1 MSIESTMAILYAQTG
16 LAAPIVNATTV
27 GPQAAAA
34 MSRTLA
40 AEMAKQEQQ
49 QVNKAE
55 PQAEGAKVSPDAQH
69 QNGGQMFGNR
79 RKRRVMPSS
88 QFPELLPACKSTVF
102 FGLHVWCGSHI
113 SHGTHPTGVRR

>member
-16 LAAPIVNATTV
+16 LAAPIVNAAAV

-69 QNGGQMFGNR
+69 QNKDQMFGNR
-79 RKRRVMPSS
+79 RKRRPFQPEPEDDEARPSGS
-88 QFPELLPACKSTVF
+88 PLVGNLLNIK
-102 FGLHVWCGSHI
+102 I
-113 SHGTHPTGVRR
+113 

>member
-69 QNGGQMFGNR
+69 QNSGGQMFGNR
-79 RKRRVMPSS
+79 RKRRPFQPAPEEDDGPRPSGS
-88 QFPELLPACKSTVF
+88 PLVGNLLNIK
-102 FGLHVWCGSHI
+102 I
-113 SHGTHPTGVRR
+113 

>member
-16 LAAPIVNATTV
+16 LAAPIVNAATV

-79 RKRRVMPSS
+79 RKRRLFQPAPEEDDGPRPSGS
-88 QFPELLPACKSTVF
+88 PLVGNLLNIK
-102 FGLHVWCGSHI
+102 I
-113 SHGTHPTGVRR
+113 

>member
-16 LAAPIVNATTV
+16 LAAPIVNAATV

-79 RKRRVMPSS
+79 RKRRPFQPAPEEDDGPRPSGA
-88 QFPELLPACKSTVF
+88 PLVGNLLNIK
-102 FGLHVWCGSHI
+102 I
-113 SHGTHPTGVRR
+113 

>member
-1 MSIESTMAILYAQTG
+1 MSLESTMAILYAQTG

-34 MSRTLA
+34 MSRVLA

-55 PQAEGAKVSPDAQH
+55 PQAEGAKVSPDAQ
-69 QNGGQMFGNR
+69 QQKQGQMFGNR
-79 RKRRVMPSS
+79 RKRRPFQQAPDDSDEPRPSGS
-88 QFPELLPACKSTVF
+88 PLVGNLLNIK
-102 FGLHVWCGSHI
+102 I
-113 SHGTHPTGVRR
+113 

>member
-16 LAAPIVNATTV
+16 LAAPIVNAATV

-49 QVNKAE
+49 QVIDFIISRLKAW
-55 PQAEGAKVSPDAQH
+55 
-69 QNGGQMFGNR
+69 GGEIR
-79 RKRRVMPSS
+79 
-88 QFPELLPACKSTVF
+88 E
-102 FGLHVWCGSHI
+102 
-113 SHGTHPTGVRR
+113 

>member
-16 LAAPIVNATTV
+16 LAAPIVNAAAV

-49 QVNKAE
+49 QVNKTE

-69 QNGGQMFGNR
+69 QNEGQMMFGNR
-79 RKRRVMPSS
+79 RKRRPFQPEPEEDDGPRPSGS
-88 QFPELLPACKSTVF
+88 PLVGNLLNIK
-102 FGLHVWCGSHI
+102 I
-113 SHGTHPTGVRR
+113 

>member
-79 RKRRVMPSS
+79 RKRRPFQPAPEEDDGSRPSGS
-88 QFPELLPACKSTVF
+88 PLVGNLLNIK
-102 FGLHVWCGSHI
+102 I
-113 SHGTHPTGVRR
+113 

>member
-16 LAAPIVNATTV
+16 LAAPIVNATAV

-49 QVNKAE
+49 QVNKTE
-55 PQAEGAKVSPDAQH
+55 PQAEGAKVSPDAQNK
-69 QNGGQMFGNR
+69 QEEQMFGNR
-79 RKRRVMPSS
+79 RKRRPFQAPPEEDDEPRPSGS
-88 QFPELLPACKSTVF
+88 PLVGNLLNLK
-102 FGLHVWCGSHI
+102 I
-113 SHGTHPTGVRR
+113 